1 MTSNKRARSSIHKY
15 LELSNPKSVKGVS
28 ESLSSLLNIKQP
40 LHLYIIRPSLTEEIH
55 KDYKPKMT
63 SPKLAL
69 ITGATGG
76 IGAATAIALAKTG
89 DFNLALH
96 YNSASKEKQDQ
107 VLKAIKDASS
117 GNEVKAVFY
126 QADIGN
132 YDSVRQLHS
141 AVVADLGHPDVLF
154 NNAGTNA
161 GIKAP
166 ASLSDV
172 SIDVIETTWRVNTGS
187 GILLT
192 QLCLPHME
200 SQGWGRIIFDSSVA
214 AFTGG
219 YVGPHYASSKSAQHG
234 FVHWLAG
241 NVAKKGITVNA
252 VAPALIGGT
261 VMMDQNGDEEG
272 LRRVAQSMSCLIAS
286 LVWWRGVLMLC
297 LQTYP
302 LAAWEGRRRLLRR
315 WCGWLGMGMLRIR

>member
-1 MTSNKRARSSIHKY
+1 MASR
-15 LELSNPKSVKGVS
+15 
-28 ESLSSLLNIKQP
+28 
-40 LHLYIIRPSLTEEIH
+40 
-55 KDYKPKMT
+55 
-63 SPKLAL
+63 KLAM

-76 IGAATAIALAKTG
+76 IGAATAVALAKTG

-96 YNSASKEKQDQ
+96 YNSASKEKQDH
-107 VLKAIKDASS
+107 VLKAIKDASAS
-117 GNEVKAVFY
+117 NDVKAIFY

-141 AVVADLGHPDVLF
+141 AIVAELGNPDVLF

-166 ASLSDV
+166 PSLSDV
-172 SIDVIETTWRVNTGS
+172 SMEVIETTWRVNTGS

-241 NVAKKGITVNA
+241 NVAKKGVTVNA
-252 VAPALIGGT
+252 VAPALI
-261 VMMDQNGDEEG
+261 
-272 LRRVAQSMSCLIAS
+272 
-286 LVWWRGVLMLC
+286 
-297 LQTYP
+297 
-302 LAAWEGRRRLLRR
+302 
-315 WCGWLGMGMLRIR
+315 